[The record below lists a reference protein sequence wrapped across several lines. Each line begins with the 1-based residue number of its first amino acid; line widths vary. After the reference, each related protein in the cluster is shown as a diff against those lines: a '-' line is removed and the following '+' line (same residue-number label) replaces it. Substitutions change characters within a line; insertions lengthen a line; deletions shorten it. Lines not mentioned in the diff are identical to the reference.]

1 MRVGFCSTQTSVN
14 TLGNSSRKTEPFLTR
29 PLYSHRARMPHQMLL
44 PPPSDNRRRQSFY
57 LWIVCGLAGCERHQ
71 GRRQGRRR
79 SSALTLC
86 YYIAAVVL
94 LQNTMMMYSI
104 TRRANNGV
112 VDTAH
117 ETTTNWMLKQSTTV
131 TATSHVLRNSQI
143 QRGEQAA
150 LARLGATADVKSSTS
165 QRSRFGELDLETAT
179 ETERMYY
186 RKRTIKVNTYNHQPL
201 LVPTQLCDASTLM
214 VILVHSGTNNIAQ
227 RAAIRETWGEA
238 ASTGRWPNEQQN
250 GSCAGLRLAFVLG
263 LNMDEAVNRAVREEH
278 ARYNDIVQGDFID
291 HYHNMT
297 LKSLLDLKVVDER
310 CPGVRYLL
318 KTDDDMIVNLP
329 YLLLLLTNKKLQWS
343 IMGPVNVGARVHRS
357 GKWKLTHEEFP
368 FVFYPPYESG
378 SAYVITG
385 DLIHELFVTSEF
397 VPHIFVD
404 DVYVTGV
411 LGRILGV
418 NHVMHRGFASWH
430 SRPPSVCDI
439 LLNRVVAG
447 TKMTPN
453 LLVNTWK
460 QLYTTT
466 CPVSICITRLFS
478 LSFVYEVVTYNF
490 FNSAAYMRSFNIK
503 LHIFLSYHLCIF
515 RDSKS
520 SSSADETANVN
531 FLRRLRTHYKIQ

>member
-1 MRVGFCSTQTSVN
+1 MRVGFSSTQTTVN
-14 TLGNSSRKTEPFLTR
+14 PSRGNSGRKTEPYLTR
-29 PLYSHRARMPHQMLL
+29 PAYSHQARMPHQMLL

-57 LWIVCGLAGCERHQ
+57 LRIVCGPAGGERHQ

-104 TRRANNGV
+104 ARRANSGV

-117 ETTTNWMLKQSTTV
+117 ETTTDWTLKRSTTVTV
-131 TATSHVLRNSQI
+131 TATSHVLRNSRI
-143 QRGEQAA
+143 ERAEQAA
-150 LARLGATADVKSSTS
+150 SARLGATADIKSSTS
-165 QRSRFGELDLETAT
+165 QRSRFGELDFETAPA

-186 RKRTIKVNTYNHQPL
+186 RKRTIKVNPYAHQLL
-201 LVPTQLCDASTLM
+201 LVPTQLCDANTLM

-227 RAAIRETWGEA
+227 RTAIRETWGEA

-263 LNMDEAVNRAVREEH
+263 LSTDEAVNRAVREEH

-329 YLLLLLTNKKLQWS
+329 YLLLLLTNKNLQWS

-378 SAYVITG
+378 SAYVFTG
-385 DLIHELFVTSEF
+385 DLIHELYVTSEF

-418 NHVMHRGFASWH
+418 NHIMHRGFASWH

-439 LLNRVVAG
+439 LLNRIVAG

-466 CPVSICITRLFS
+466 CPVSICITLLFA
-478 LSFVYEVVTYNF
+478 LSIV
-490 FNSAAYMRSFNIK
+490 
-503 LHIFLSYHLCIF
+503 
-515 RDSKS
+515 
-520 SSSADETANVN
+520 
-531 FLRRLRTHYKIQ
+531 